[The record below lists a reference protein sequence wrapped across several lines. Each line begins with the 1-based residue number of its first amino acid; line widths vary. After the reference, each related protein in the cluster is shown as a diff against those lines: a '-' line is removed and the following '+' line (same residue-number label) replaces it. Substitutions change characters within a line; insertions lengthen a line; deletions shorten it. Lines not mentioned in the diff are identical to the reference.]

1 LAPGYFESSRRLIG
15 PNLYF
20 SDCGAV
26 LEVGAASVAQCGE
39 WEARLR
45 EMLHAMEWPEPLV
58 AADRHTSGA
67 SLAFSA
73 PIDQLFTA
81 TEINEWCWQSVACQT
96 LALPLPMA
104 PAHPATWDF
113 DSALHTLRKYAAAE
127 SRRDV
132 VTLLAIAAQHGLP
145 AFYDEDAVSIGAGQ
159 GSRSWLLDALPASLA
174 DVDWTAL
181 HDIPTV
187 LVTGSN
193 GKTTTVRLL
202 AAMFRAAGLKP
213 GFNCTDGVFIDGE
226 QVQRG
231 DYSGP
236 SGARQVL
243 RDTRVQAAVLE
254 TARGGIL
261 RRGLAVDHANAG
273 IVTNVSAD
281 HFGEYGVHDLAR
293 LADAK
298 LVLARAIGVDGVLVL
313 NADDPLLVAKS
324 VSLSCPL
331 AWFSL
336 DDTQSWMHEQRRLGV
351 ATCGLAD
358 SVLWLEIN
366 GIRSRLGDVAAMPLA
381 MAGSARYNIAN
392 IAGASLLAASMGI
405 AAETIASVLAG
416 FGSSRADNPGRLER
430 WSINGASVFL
440 DYAHNPEGLSGLLE
454 VANWVREASGGRLGL
469 LLGQAGNRDDLAIVE
484 LARAAAGS
492 SPDLVVLKD
501 LEGYLRGRAPGAVP
515 ALLHAELRRQGV
527 AGTSLRTILPEVEAA
542 QEILAWSRP
551 GDVLVLPVH
560 SLSARAALVAW
571 LDARSGV

>member
-1 LAPGYFESSRRLIG
+1 M
-15 PNLYF
+15 
-20 SDCGAV
+20 
-26 LEVGAASVAQCGE
+26 
-39 WEARLR
+39 R
-45 EMLHAMEWPEPLV
+45 EMLLAMDWPEPSV
-58 AADRHTSGA
+58 AADRHASGA

-81 TEINEWCWQSVACQT
+81 TEINEWCWQGVACQA

-113 DSALHTLRKYAAAE
+113 DSALHTLRRFSAGE

-145 AFYDEDAVSIGAGQ
+145 AFYDDDAVSIGAGQ
-159 GSRSWLLDALPASLA
+159 GSCTWSLDALPANLA

-202 AAMFRAAGLKP
+202 AAMFRAAGLKS

-226 QVQRG
+226 QVARG

-243 RDTRVQAAVLE
+243 RDKRVQAAVLE

-261 RRGLAVDHANAG
+261 RRGFAVNHAHAG

-313 NADDPLLVAKS
+313 NADDPLLVSKS
-324 VSLSCPL
+324 AALSCPL

-336 DDTQSWMHEQRRLGV
+336 DDAQPWMEEQRRRGA
-351 ATCGLAD
+351 ATCGLSGGA
-358 SVLWLEIN
+358 LWLELR
-366 GIRSRLGDVAAMPLA
+366 GTRHRLGDAAAMPLA

-392 IAGASLLAASMGI
+392 LAGASLLAASMGI
-405 AAETIASVLAG
+405 DAEAIASVLAS
-416 FGSSRADNPGRLER
+416 FGSNRADNPGRLER
-430 WSINGASVFL
+430 WTINGASVFL
-440 DYAHNPEGLSGLLE
+440 DYAHNPEGISGLLE
-454 VANWVREASGGRLGL
+454 VANRVRDSSGGRLGL
-469 LLGQAGNRDDLAIVE
+469 LLGQAGNRDDPAIAE
-484 LARAAAGS
+484 LARAAAAAN
-492 SPDLVVLKD
+492 PDLIVLKD
-501 LEGYLRGRAPGAVP
+501 LDGYLRGREAGEVP
-515 ALLHAELRRQGV
+515 ALLHAELRRLGV
-527 AGTSLRTILPEVEAA
+527 AETALRTILSEVEAA
-542 QEILAWSRP
+542 QQILFWSRP

-560 SLSARAALVAW
+560 SLAARAVLVDW
-571 LDARSGV
+571 LDASIGV